1 MVFKRSSNYLILGQ
15 ELVIVLFDG
24 LSGPH
29 GVVDY
34 VCAIKLVESGRCH
47 GVRIVFESG

>member
-15 ELVIVLFDG
+15 ELVIVPLDG
-24 LSGPH
+24 LSGLR

-34 VCAIKLVESGRCH
+34 VCAVKLVESSRYH